1 MANFILAKWTEWRG
15 QPIGNHHRLLFRIIP
30 LLTPYDLLFPKMWVL
45 VPNALHIGKFKTEYN
60 RRVMSPVAELLSTFL
75 QLLLLIRSVDAVG
88 KTVFIKTETILAY
101 GCQSKPTPCEL
112 FQLERES

>member
-1 MANFILAKWTEWRG
+1 M
-15 QPIGNHHRLLFRIIP
+15 
-30 LLTPYDLLFPKMWVL
+30 TPYDLLFPKMWVL

-88 KTVFIKTETILAY
+88 KTVFIKTERQYEHMAVN
-101 GCQSKPTPCEL
+101 QNQHHVN
-112 FQLERES
+112 FFN